1 MSDCMPRFCSLF
13 QKIYFFSDIVSLILV
28 IIYILKF
35 KNNSQCFY
43 DYLYNAD
50 NTPVYDIY
58 LSDEMTKDTI
68 KLGELEEYSN
78 SNIKVQHKDIYVWK
92 NKYINIKRWDNKYKI
107 KNLYKTYYERLN
119 PIPIDDIIV
128 SKNNIT
134 GNTKY
139 QSLKIDDNNFLY
151 FSKDN
156 DHLGRVIVDLKIS
169 FKEPRTYFLD
179 DNYICFT
186 PQCSKNNY
194 KCTFNS
200 KKIDSDSS
208 KNLIKYN
215 GINIEIINKFEY
227 YEPSSY
233 GLYIIYYNIGDTDA
247 KNGIIFYYNLC
258 LSFVII
264 NISMRIIK
272 LILFC
277 IIDCVGGLGKFFSH
291 LMMVI
296 IHLINFFFCSY
307 LK

>member
-1 MSDCMPRFCSLF
+1 M
-13 QKIYFFSDIVSLILV
+13 
-28 IIYILKF
+28 III
-35 KNNSQCFY
+35 
-43 DYLYNAD
+43 
-50 NTPVYDIY
+50 
-58 LSDEMTKDTI
+58 
-68 KLGELEEYSN
+68 
-78 SNIKVQHKDIYVWK
+78 
-92 NKYINIKRWDNKYKI
+92 
-107 KNLYKTYYERLN
+107 
-119 PIPIDDIIV
+119 
-128 SKNNIT
+128 
-134 GNTKY
+134 
-139 QSLKIDDNNFLY
+139 FLY

-186 PQCSKNNY
+186 PHCSKNNY

-233 GLYIIYYNIGDTDA
+233 DLYIIYYKLGETDV
-247 KNGIIFYYNLC
+247 KNGIIFFYNLC

-296 IHLINFFFCSY
+296 IHLINFSFVVTLNELYADMDSPEIGHEEKSLLSPFPDSVVFLVFSY
-307 LK
+307 LELPLMMSSVSNVNNISCIISGCCDYSSDICNICRNSNKILNSKKKEKEINEKNLNEIKKDVEELSNILKLN